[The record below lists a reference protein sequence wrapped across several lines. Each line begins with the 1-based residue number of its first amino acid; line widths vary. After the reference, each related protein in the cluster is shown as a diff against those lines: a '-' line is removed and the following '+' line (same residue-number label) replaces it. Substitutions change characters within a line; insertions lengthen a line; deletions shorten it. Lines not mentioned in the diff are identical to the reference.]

1 MNSLTNSLR
10 WLIVPTLA
18 SSLLLGGCALN
29 STDRSVLEEH
39 GISAPV
45 RAKMAHL
52 APLTLPEI
60 VEVSRCGML
69 PEYIT
74 QYLRATHQPYHLSS
88 HDVFWLNRHGVSSTV
103 ITYLVST
110 PDTLAL
116 PSDRMAVIDWSP
128 YFVPFYD
135 GSLNWFGH
143 DYYLPPKKQMAHHL
157 PTLSEQNAETQRI
170 VSE

>member
-1 MNSLTNSLR
+1 MNSLARTLR
-10 WLIVPTLA
+10 LLIVPALA

-29 STDRSVLEEH
+29 STDRHILAEH
-39 GISAPV
+39 GISAPT
-45 RAKMAHL
+45 REKMAHL

-60 VEVSRCGML
+60 VEVSRCGMI

-74 QYLRATHQPYHLSS
+74 QYLRATHQPYNLSN
-88 HDVFWLNRHGVSSTV
+88 HDVFWLNRHGVNSTV

-116 PSDRMAVIDWSP
+116 PSDRMAILDWSP
-128 YFVPFYD
+128 YFVPLYG
-135 GSLNWFGH
+135 GSLNYFGH
-143 DYYLPPKKQMAHHL
+143 EYYLPNRKQL
-157 PTLSEQNAETQRI
+157 RDIPSLSQQNAETQRI